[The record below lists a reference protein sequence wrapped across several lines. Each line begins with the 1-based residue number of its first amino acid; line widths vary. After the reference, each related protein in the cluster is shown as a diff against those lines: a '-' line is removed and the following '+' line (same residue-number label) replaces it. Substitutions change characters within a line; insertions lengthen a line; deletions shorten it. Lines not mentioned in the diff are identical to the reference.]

1 MSVVEREDSLN
12 WYRHY
17 KNKTGRTFSNSD
29 EYGQEVLK
37 MELTEAWELAAVV
50 RNKLKPFCERIEIAG
65 SIRRERSV
73 VNDIEIVCIPKM
85 ITVQDGFF
93 DTKIEKDPNFIK
105 IVDSWERIKGDA
117 VEGKYMQRMIAGHI
131 KLDIFTA
138 TRYNWGLIY
147 AIRTGSAEFSHRILA
162 TGWKKKGYTSL
173 NGILRNDLG
182 RVQVAE
188 EEDLFKLI
196 GINWIPPKEREV

>member
-12 WYRHY
+12 WFRHY
-17 KNKTGRTFSNSD
+17 KGNRGRRIEDSN
-29 EYGQEVLK
+29 EFGEEKIK
-37 MELTEAWELAAVV
+37 MELKYAQDIANDV
-50 RNKLKPFCERIEIAG
+50 RNKLKPFCDRIEIAG
-65 SIRRERSV
+65 SIRRERAT

-93 DTKIEKDPNFIK
+93 DVKLEKEPGFIK
-105 IVDSWERIKGDA
+105 VVDSWQRIKGDA
-117 VEGKYMQRMIAGHI
+117 RDGKYMQRMIDDKI
-131 KLDIFTA
+131 KIDIFTA
-138 TRYNWGLIY
+138 TRYNWGLIL
-147 AIRTGSAEFSHRILA
+147 AIRTGSADFSKYVLA
-162 TGWKKKGYTSL
+162 TGWNKKGFTSL

-196 GINWIPPKEREV
+196 GIDWIHPREREV